1 MKANKL
7 GITIILFF
15 FIFVGFVIYF
25 KDNDIVKTLGVIIVP
40 SGMLIFA
47 ALTWING
54 IKNSQKNTFDSKFNL
69 LLKQHNKQLEYV
81 ISFINEK
88 FPNGKYHKDLIDDSN
103 YMSPNNYL
111 FNHFVFSPYMRVL
124 YHILK
129 SIEIDYG
136 AIDKDV
142 IAQKKYSSIVRSLI
156 RNDILYLVAVN
167 SLSDINADFKKY
179 RDLLIKY
186 DFFEH
191 LNINTPMYQEYQGL
205 TLKGFHRTVND
216 IKKEIELKIKDIV
229 TVSLRSKS
237 SLLCNMTTCKS
248 MEEIYGDTLTIDTPT
263 LYRLAFLY
271 KEDDFLIY
279 NKELKKGLRCQ
290 ISKEYIYGVIDSLI
304 TNYSS
309 CCKLY
314 FGVRVFTKNG
324 WEASKS
330 DNRVIN
336 YNVELRKIKKNR
348 EGYDDFLERLAN
360 KHNVNKGD
368 ILFSRFSNSQK
379 VLIDDYVEPLRFYN
393 TALGFHSNTVIPKY
407 RDEIYIDVVNYFVNC
422 INSSRIMKDQ
432 HDMFIY

>member
-1 MKANKL
+1 MKANKR
-7 GITIILFF
+7 GITIIMLFF
-15 FIFVGFVIYF
+15 VIFVVYF
-25 KDNDIVKTLGVIIVP
+25 KDNDIVKTLGITIAP

-47 ALTWING
+47 ALTWANG
-54 IKNSQKNTFDSKFNL
+54 IKNSQKNTFDNKFNL

-88 FPNGKYHKDLIDDSN
+88 FPNGKYHDNLIDDSN
-103 YMSPNNYL
+103 YMNPNNYL

-156 RNDILYLVAVN
+156 RNDVLYLVAVN

-191 LNINTPMYQEYQGL
+191 LNINAPMYQEYQGL
-205 TLKGFHRTVND
+205 TLKSFHRTVND
-216 IKKEIELKIKDIV
+216 IKKEIKLKIKDIA

-237 SLLCNMTTCKS
+237 SLLCNMTTYKS
-248 MEEIYGDTLTIDTPT
+248 MGEIYGNTLNIDTPT

-271 KEDDFLIY
+271 KENDFLIY
-279 NKELKKGLRCQ
+279 NKELKEGLKCQ
-290 ISKEYIYGVIDSLI
+290 ISKEYIYGLIDSLI

-314 FGVRVFTKNG
+314 FGVRVFTQYG
-324 WEASKS
+324 WETSKS
-330 DNRVIN
+330 DDRVIN

-348 EGYDDFLERLAN
+348 ESYDDFLERLAN
-360 KHNVNKGD
+360 KYNVNKGD
-368 ILFSRFSNSQK
+368 VLFSTFSNSQEE
-379 VLIDDYVEPLRFYN
+379 LISNCVEPLHFYN
-393 TALGFHSNTVIPKY
+393 TALGFHSNAVIPKY